1 AFCGSHLDG
10 ISGAV
15 NASGSDE
22 FCLVTGATR
31 VPEGPHERHGEWAV
45 EVAQGA
51 GLLVGRQPAK
61 AGEQTKILAHLCP
74 ANDSQPRGESGRGE
88 HGDQGSGGG
97 GIRGSG
103 IEAQSRAPVAAVD
116 AGGREG
122 GGVSSDLGWGWFP
135 ELQLIGKEI
144 IIVAAGKQLM
154 DDVQSD

>member
-1 AFCGSHLDG
+1 
-10 ISGAV
+10 
-15 NASGSDE
+15 
-22 FCLVTGATR
+22 
-31 VPEGPHERHGEWAV
+31 
-45 EVAQGA
+45 
-51 GLLVGRQPAK
+51 
-61 AGEQTKILAHLCP
+61 
-74 ANDSQPRGESGRGE
+74 ESGRGE

-135 ELQLIGKEI
+135 ELQLIGKEV

-154 DDVQSD
+154 DDVQSDDHRDLFVSTAMQFAAHLAPRPVATHVAGQAGGRQGLGGLLVQSLYQSANAQAHTV

>member
-1 AFCGSHLDG
+1 ATMRVMADVVVLRDHPEVAPKPASFYWSGRGLRSAASPSVSGGWWLGIQGGRHFLQPCPKKGDVERGVHGRGDESLEFAFCGSRLDG

-15 NASGSDE
+15 DASGSDE

-74 ANDSQPRGESGRGE
+74 AND
-88 HGDQGSGGG
+88 
-97 GIRGSG
+97 
-103 IEAQSRAPVAAVD
+103 
-116 AGGREG
+116 
-122 GGVSSDLGWGWFP
+122 
-135 ELQLIGKEI
+135 
-144 IIVAAGKQLM
+144 
-154 DDVQSD
+154 